1 MAPRRPLVRSPLT
14 VRLLLVVNSSA
25 SSVTARGRV
34 VITKALSADHDV
46 TVAETTRR
54 GHATR
59 LAQGAAAD
67 GVDVVVVLG
76 GDGTLNE
83 AANGLAGTDT
93 ALAAAAR
100 RLDQRVRPHPR
111 PARRPH
117 RGHRRAAR
125 RAGPRLGAPG
135 RAGLGQRPLLP
146 LPRRD
151 RLRRRRGER
160 GRAARLAQALRQ
172 PPPVRLGRVRHLAAP
187 LRPPQPALLGEGAR
201 RGDRRRRPVHGVPQH
216 QPLHV
221 HRHPAVQRRPRG
233 RPRPGPGRGDG
244 AQPRRPSPPRHPRP
258 PRSGRAAA
266 CAATATSPTA
276 PTWPRPSSTAT
287 ARCPYQVD
295 GDYLGDV
302 EHLAVRH
309 EPDVLRLVIPR

>member
-1 MAPRRPLVRSPLT
+1 MTPGGTSEAPGTVAAHCEAASRRQLVRVVGHRPGPGRHHQGAVRRPRRHGGRDHPPRP
-14 VRLLLVVNSSA
+14 RHA
-25 SSVTARGRV
+25 PGPGRGGRRRRRGRG
-34 VITKALSADHDV
+34 A
-46 TVAETTRR
+46 RR
-54 GHATR
+54 RRHPQR
-59 LAQGAAAD
+59 
-67 GVDVVVVLG
+67 G
-76 GDGTLNE
+76 GQRPGRHRHR
-83 AANGLAGTDT
+83 AGP
-93 ALAAAAR
+93 AAR

-125 RAGPRLGAPG
+125 RAGPRLDAPG
-135 RAGLGQRPLLP
+135 RARLGERPLLP
-146 LPRRD
+146 LPRRH
-151 RLRRRRGER
+151 RLRRRGGER

-172 PPPVRLGRVRHLAAP
+172 PPPLRLGRVRHLAAP

-216 QPLHV
+216 QPVHV

-244 AQPRRPSPPRHPRP
+244 AQPRRPSPARHPRP

-276 PTWPRPSSTAT
+276 PT
-287 ARCPYQVD
+287 
-295 GDYLGDV
+295 
-302 EHLAVRH
+302 
-309 EPDVLRLVIPR
+309 